1 LISIFS
7 ENPDLVL
14 IPPGANAS
22 IGKPGFFAATNLLKA
37 PVSAA
42 AIDHEEHVTEVIAR
56 VCPSNHGAAIA
67 ILRRQVFGSIYGPPV
82 YGCYPD
88 RA

>member
-1 LISIFS
+1 MPSGRCSPKAGSKPLVDRKDRSTAHRALISIFS

-22 IGKPGFFAATNLLKA
+22 VGKPGFFAATNLLKA

-56 VCPSNHGAAIA
+56 V
-67 ILRRQVFGSIYGPPV
+67 
-82 YGCYPD
+82 
-88 RA
+88 